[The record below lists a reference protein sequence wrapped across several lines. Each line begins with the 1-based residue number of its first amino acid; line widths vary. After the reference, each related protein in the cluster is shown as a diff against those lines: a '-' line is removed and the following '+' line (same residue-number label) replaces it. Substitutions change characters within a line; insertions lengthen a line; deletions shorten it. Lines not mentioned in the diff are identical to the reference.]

1 MASESRKKLKDKFV
15 RNAVPTEQDF
25 KDLIDAP
32 LNQNDDG
39 IFRNPGEPLCIVA
52 RTDAQRLANTN
63 EQKRAL
69 GFFGDAPAGSAQPDW
84 LISLNP
90 GPGSNNP
97 GFGIA
102 DRTGDAK
109 LFIDASGKVGIG
121 TTKSR
126 AKLEIAGDGG
136 TNIDLLVNGRLKSGN
151 NDGGLWIADD
161 RFVGGLAPNKVGF
174 YSGRN
179 WRLTV
184 QSDGKVGI
192 GTTTPTALLT
202 VAGGAI
208 MPAAGNIDDA
218 GILFPSDPGG
228 GSGDKAWI
236 RYYGRPQRAGTNDTL
251 ERMALVIGVAN
262 DGPNSGNRDD
272 ILLMPSGGVG
282 IGNENPDEKLDVD
295 GRVRAGG
302 LTMGPWPAATNPGD
316 YAFIGSNREDQ
327 GNAANYA
334 LLVGVGRELGT
345 TYLNASNLIGLRI
358 GNTQQVTV
366 ANGAVPIGSV
376 TKFQRTEKLV
386 FGRLV
391 FDVEEFPG
399 KGSFRIGDWEFETA
413 GKILKVWYIQQ
424 QYSDLTLDPAPTR
437 LEVARFDA
445 TKTGPARL
453 TFP

>member
-90 GPGSNNP
+90 GQDPNNAATNRR

-102 DRTGDAK
+102 NAGGTTR
-109 LFIDASGKVGIG
+109 LFIDISGNVGIG
-121 TTKSR
+121 TTNPPQ
-126 AKLEIAGDGG
+126 KLSIAGGL
-136 TNIDLLVNGRLKSGN
+136 NIDQLDTNDNTLANGLRFGQGASGEGIASKRTVDGNRFGLDFYTQSQIRLSIA
-151 NDGGLWIADD
+151 NDG
-161 RFVGGLAPNKVGF
+161 N
-174 YSGRN
+174 
-179 WRLTV
+179 
-184 QSDGKVGI
+184 VGI
-192 GTTTPTALLT
+192 GTTTPA
-202 VAGGAI
+202 
-208 MPAAGNIDDA
+208 D
-218 GILFPSDPGG
+218 
-228 GSGDKAWI
+228 
-236 RYYGRPQRAGTNDTL
+236 Q
-251 ERMALVIGVAN
+251 
-262 DGPNSGNRDD
+262 
-272 ILLMPSGGVG
+272 
-282 IGNENPDEKLDVD
+282 LDVD

-302 LTMGPWPAATNPGD
+302 LTMGPWPAVINPRD
-316 YAFIGSNREDQ
+316 YAFIGSNEQDQ
-327 GNAANYA
+327 ANAANYA

-358 GNTQQVTV
+358 GNAQQVTV
-366 ANGAVPIGSV
+366 ANGAVTIGSV

-386 FGRLV
+386 LGRPV

-399 KGSFRIGDWEFETA
+399 KGSLRIGDWEFEAA

-424 QYSDLTLDPAPTR
+424 QYSDLALDPAPTR

-445 TKTGPARL
+445 TKTGLGRRGKAALGTRL